1 MRPSGSRR
9 RVLALSSASAALRP
23 SLADSETATCGCCDR
38 LVGSNGKMEKTV
50 LILAFLSYWCSIQAL
65 FTVEIAKLVYVAEYG
80 STVNMTCT
88 FPEADSLRMKDLKVY
103 WHQMSSSQ
111 MIVKEIYTLDG
122 GKENLTLQDVSYRG
136 RATLL
141 TDKLYKGQAVLQ
153 ISNVK
158 LTDAGTYRCLIIYG
172 GADHKQTTLQVKV
185 PFRKINTSVS
195 GQEERE
201 LICQSKGYP
210 KPEIL
215 WQNERQ
221 DLSDKAS
228 TSYRINAEQL
238 YDVITV
244 LRVNTT
250 VNTTYRCIF
259 WNKELQENTSESFS
273 FSGHCRKHATFC
285 KDGKNSLG
293 CFVCRRNTSSHI
305 WKSIQNFCL
314 HFSHSTDKRITSEYR
329 IKIPLK
335 RELKMPL
342 SMDVT
347 ETTEIIHIPSEE
359 NRAYLPITTMNDVEA
374 DVHCEQEM
382 AVKEM

>member
-1 MRPSGSRR
+1 
-9 RVLALSSASAALRP
+9 
-23 SLADSETATCGCCDR
+23 
-38 LVGSNGKMEKTV
+38 MEKTV

-273 FSGHCRKHATFC
+273 FSDKDKLIPSGISEQKAYYGTILAGCVLIVLFVALLIWIQRNGHCRKHATFC